1 MGEKMHLISY
11 NPFSTSAQNSPYQ
24 GPGPIFVHSTECA
37 SYKGTEVPDQQRK
50 RLLSLR
56 AYDKEH
62 LMVNS
67 AILPGDGLKEKADIM
82 LGDEN
87 VAYLHVHYAGPG
99 CFAVRVERD

>member
-1 MGEKMHLISY
+1 
-11 NPFSTSAQNSPYQ
+11 
-24 GPGPIFVHSTECA
+24 
-37 SYKGTEVPDQQRK
+37 
-50 RLLSLR
+50 
-56 AYDKEH
+56 
-62 LMVNS
+62 MVNS